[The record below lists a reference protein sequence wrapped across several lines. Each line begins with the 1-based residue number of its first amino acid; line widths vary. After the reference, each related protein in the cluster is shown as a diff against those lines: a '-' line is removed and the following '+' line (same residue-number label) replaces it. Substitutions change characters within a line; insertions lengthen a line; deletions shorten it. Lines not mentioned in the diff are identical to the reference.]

1 MVSDILNEQ
10 RNENLS
16 DFRSACPNVDKMIH
30 YMDCFMTLVSERLL
44 TYHVGAFEENEVYR
58 LKLIV
63 SFIRTHYVISDLV
76 KCSENIEAVVLLR
89 KQLELLCR
97 FKELEKQPSV
107 SLHGKTPNI
116 KHIENCGVLYGVLSE
131 ISHSSKEETLSLLGE
146 YVSDDA
152 VSYSLLPVFTKHT
165 ITTFSNYVSLFCKFA
180 AEMLIYQGN
189 NIKGYTSDE
198 DMDIINNLIEEGCRS
213 NIPFFEQWKEDKE

>member
-1 MVSDILNEQ
+1 MVSDIFNEQ
-10 RNENLS
+10 RDENLN
-16 DFRSACPNVDKMIH
+16 DFRSACPNVDNIIH
-30 YMDCFMTLVSERLL
+30 YMDCFMTLVSDRLL
-44 TYHVGAFEENEVYR
+44 NHHVIASDGNEVYR

-76 KCSENIEAVVLLR
+76 KYSENIEAVVLLR
-89 KQLELLCR
+89 KQLELLGR
-97 FKELEKQPSV
+97 FKELEKQPSI

-116 KHIENCGVLYGVLSE
+116 KLVENCGALYGVLSE

-146 YVSDDA
+146 YVSDEA

-165 ITTFSNYVSLFCKFA
+165 IITFSNFSNLFCRFA
-180 AEMLIYQGN
+180 AEMLTYQKN
-189 NIKGYTSDE
+189 NIEGYTCDE

-213 NIPFFEQWKEDKE
+213 NIPFFEQWKEYK

>member
-10 RNENLS
+10 RGKNLS
-16 DFRSACPNVDKMIH
+16 DFRLDCPNIDKMIH

-44 TYHVGAFEENEVYR
+44 SHHVGASEENEVHR

-76 KCSENIEAVVLLR
+76 KYSENIEAVVLLR
-89 KQLELLCR
+89 KQLELLGR
-97 FKELEKQPSV
+97 FKELEKQPSI

-116 KHIENCGVLYGVLSE
+116 KHIENCGALYGVLSE

-146 YVSDDA
+146 YVSDNS

-165 ITTFSNYVSLFCKFA
+165 IITFSNYTNLFCRFA
-180 AEMLIYQGN
+180 AEMLTYQEN
-189 NIKGYTSDE
+189 NIEGYTCDE
-198 DMDIINNLIEEGCRS
+198 DMNIINNFIEEGLRS
-213 NIPFFEQWKEDKE
+213 NIPYFEQWKEDKE

>member
-16 DFRSACPNVDKMIH
+16 NFRSACPNVDKMIH
-30 YMDCFMTLVSERLL
+30 YMDCFMTSVSERLL
-44 TYHVGAFEENEVYR
+44 TYHVRAFEENEVYR

-97 FKELEKQPSV
+97 FKELEK
-107 SLHGKTPNI
+107 
-116 KHIENCGVLYGVLSE
+116 
-131 ISHSSKEETLSLLGE
+131 
-146 YVSDDA
+146 
-152 VSYSLLPVFTKHT
+152 HT
-165 ITTFSNYVSLFCKFA
+165 ITTFSNYVGLFCKFA

>member
-10 RNENLS
+10 RDKNLS
-16 DFRSACPNVDKMIH
+16 DFRSTCPNIDKMIH
-30 YMDCFMTLVSERLL
+30 YMDCFMTLVSDRLL
-44 TYHVGAFEENEVYR
+44 NHHVISSDGNEVYR

-76 KCSENIEAVVLLR
+76 KYSENIEAVVLLR
-89 KQLELLCR
+89 KQLELLGR
-97 FKELEKQPSV
+97 FKELEKQPSI

-116 KHIENCGVLYGVLSE
+116 KHVESCGALYGVLSE

-146 YVSDDA
+146 YVSDDV

-180 AEMLIYQGN
+180 AEMLIYQEN

-198 DMDIINNLIEEGCRS
+198 DMDIINNLIEEGCES
-213 NIPFFEQWKEDKE
+213 NIPFFEQWKEDQE